1 MARIDDKK
9 FAGLPSLADAVCG
22 HRLARSAAGSASDIE
37 HQTAVRDPEG
47 VSCTCEYFNSA
58 VAMATC
64 LTSQPL
70 LQRAPSGRTYS
81 YMRTYIFVYRVSSR
95 LSLMYF
101 SVFSLRCTSG
111 SASAPPSSCFLL
123 HPLHFSQSV
132 SNRSG
137 TGAFIFMRTEKTHTH
152 TVDRR

>member
-1 MARIDDKK
+1 MPSAGID
-9 FAGLPSLADAVCG
+9 SLSQPQAALRREG
-22 HRLARSAAGSASDIE
+22 RLNGGE
-37 HQTAVRDPEG
+37 HQAAVRDPEG

-81 YMRTYIFVYRVSSR
+81 YMHTYIFIYRASSR
-95 LSLMYF
+95 LPLMYF
-101 SVFSLRCTSG
+101 SVFSLCCTSG
-111 SASAPPSSCFLL
+111 SASAPPASCFPLR
-123 HPLHFSQSV
+123 PLHFSQSV

-137 TGAFIFMRTEKTHTH
+137 TGAFIFLRTEKTHMQ
-152 TVDRR
+152 